1 MTTVARRTFRSS
13 PHRNTHDTW
22 CAIVDLLTGG
32 RNNSDRTE
40 LLSVSGIAASVIA
53 DRAPQG
59 AAIIATCD
67 GPLTRIYCLYDEEAI
82 DGGGAN
88 ENSMGFNPLNG
99 DWRVSLPCLTDD
111 LDWVQAALRTHSER
125 ITARDSSET
134 IATEDDKSETKATT
148 LVIDPKGFLDS

>member
-22 CAIVDLLTGG
+22 CAIVDLLTRG
-32 RNNSDRTE
+32 RDNSDRAE
-40 LLSVSGIAASVIA
+40 LLSASGIAASIIA
-53 DRAPQG
+53 DRAPQN
-59 AAIIATCD
+59 AAIIVACD
-67 GPLTRIYCLYDEEAI
+67 GPLTRIYCLYDDESI

-88 ENSMGFNPLNG
+88 ESSMGFNPLNG

-111 LDWVQAALRTHSER
+111 LDWVQAELKTHSER
-125 ITARDSSET
+125 ITVRDSSET
-134 IATEDDKSETKATT
+134 VAVEKGNSETKPAT